1 MALTDAELDR
11 LIYLAYVL
19 RGSDAQTVRLRVMAR
34 NTIYAN
40 LHAGEFLRIL
50 PERLKMLDA
59 RERENKRRDV

>member
-50 PERLKMLDA
+50 PERLRALDA
-59 RERENKRRDV
+59 HEQAKKQGNV